1 VSALR
6 CARRACPADVFV
18 TTKLRN
24 GDQGYEQALKAFE
37 DSRRELGVD
46 YVDLYLIHW
55 PVPSKGLYVETWK
68 AFEQLLADGAV
79 KAIGVSNFLSE
90 HLERLVAESDV
101 VPAVN
106 QVEVHPTFQQ
116 ADVQAKCRELGIV
129 VEAYSPLGRG
139 ADLEAPAVTATAT
152 EIGVTPA
159 QVVLRWAIQQGIVVI
174 PKSVSPERQ
183 ATNID
188 LFSFELSDEQMA
200 QISAL
205 EAGEEGRTGGDPA
218 TAAFTQF
225 RS

>member
-1 VSALR
+1 MP
-6 CARRACPADVFV
+6 CW
-18 TTKLRN
+18 
-24 GDQGYEQALKAFE
+24 
-37 DSRRELGVD
+37 
-46 YVDLYLIHW
+46 I
-55 PVPSKGLYVETWK
+55 
-68 AFEQLLADGAV
+68 
-79 KAIGVSNFLSE
+79 
-90 HLERLVAESDV
+90 
-101 VPAVN
+101 
-106 QVEVHPTFQQ
+106 
-116 ADVQAKCRELGIV
+116 
-129 VEAYSPLGRG
+129 
-139 ADLEAPAVTATAT
+139 
-152 EIGVTPA
+152 A